1 MFIAEDLHAEFTL
14 HNNHCGS
21 ILNAK
26 FIALKIHNMGRFRH
40 CRMMAWRLQGIPE
53 TILENGVGRFVLPLQ
68 RLNLFFCKISDS
80 SAGVR
85 QFIKNDLIDFAQS
98 NPSVVVY
105 LEPKRFKAPVIVGE
119 YLNGRRLEVKQWVN
133 YLRSRSGF
141 PIVHFSENQRTLCP
155 SIQGY
160 WNPFLNAPS
169 CNNIKTFPLEDGGP
183 MKNFPPSASDIL
195 IAMAKQQRRDLT

>member
-1 MFIAEDLHAEFTL
+1 
-14 HNNHCGS
+14 
-21 ILNAK
+21 
-26 FIALKIHNMGRFRH
+26 MGRFRH

-119 YLNGRRLEVKQWVN
+119 YLNGRFASVRASKFTCVNSMIFFDKVVNSIFYLCSRLEVKQWVN

>member
-1 MFIAEDLHAEFTL
+1 
-14 HNNHCGS
+14 
-21 ILNAK
+21 
-26 FIALKIHNMGRFRH
+26 MGRFRH
-40 CRMMAWRLQGIPE
+40 CKMMAWRLQGIPE

-105 LEPKRFKAPVIVGE
+105 LEPKRFKAPFIVGE
-119 YLNGRRLEVKQWVN
+119 YLNGRLASVRASNFSRLEVKQWVN

-141 PIVHFSENQRTLCP
+141 PIVHFNENQRTLCP

-160 WNPFLNAPS
+160 WNPFENAPS
-169 CNNIKTFPLEDGGP
+169 CNNVKTFPLEDGGP
-183 MKNFPPSASDIL
+183 LKNFPPSASDIL
-195 IAMAKQQRRDLT
+195 IEMAKQQRRDLT